1 MSVRSHAKGCFIE
14 LDTLHED
21 GVNWET
27 NYRWNYAVQVC
38 TRIAALF
45 PLVLALECFY
55 VRTEMQENVQRH
67 GFTFPE
73 VNVLLLL
80 DLVDQLINE
89 HILLDLEVK
98 DFADLQ
104 YNIKIY

>member
-45 PLVLALECFY
+45 PLVLDLECF
-55 VRTEMQENVQRH
+55 RLHLNID
-67 GFTFPE
+67 
-73 VNVLLLL
+73 VLLQIVVVGMRWAITHTTGYLPPP
-80 DLVDQLINE
+80 
-89 HILLDLEVK
+89 
-98 DFADLQ
+98 Q
-104 YNIKIY
+104 YQIRLNL